1 MRFAEIQ
8 GNEGVKRALAGMV
21 DAGKVPHAILFHEDD
36 GCGAVPMCVA
46 FLQYLWCPN
55 RGRDARSEPGM
66 TGLPGME
73 ADETSWPARPAI
85 PDSCGACPAC
95 NKISKLIHPDVH
107 FVYPVTGGS
116 LIPSSAKPTSLSYVK
131 QWRELVL
138 SNPFFTERELNEALG
153 IEGKSSLISVAD
165 AREILGRLAF
175 QSLEGG
181 WRAVVVYLPEKM
193 NAEAANRLL
202 KSIEEPPER
211 TLFLLVTHAP
221 EKVLPTIASRCQH
234 IRLVPVRRPDAAPGE
249 DEAEE
254 LELMGS
260 LLESVT
266 GRDLYSALET
276 GEAIAA
282 LPSRERIKAFLK
294 YASRTLRNIFLV
306 QQGLTEIAGASEEE
320 LALARRFAPKLKRS
334 FSRTILPQL
343 DRGAMLVDRNVNAK
357 IVACDLVNKM
367 FVS

>member
-1 MRFAEIQ
+1 MRFAGIQ
-8 GNEGVKRALAGMV
+8 GNGDVKRVLAGMV
-21 DAGKVPHAILFHEDD
+21 DEGRIPHAILFHEDD

-46 FLQYLWCPN
+46 FLQYLWCPD
-55 RGRDARSEPGM
+55 R
-66 TGLPGME
+66 
-73 ADETSWPARPAI
+73 ADG
-85 PDSCGACPAC
+85 DSCGVCPAC

-116 LIPSSAKPTSLSYVK
+116 LIPSSAKPTALSYVK

-138 SNPFFTERELNEALG
+138 SNPFFTERDLNEALG

-193 NAEAANRLL
+193 NADAANRLL

-221 EKVLPTIASRCQH
+221 EKVLPTVASRCQH
-234 IRLVPVRRPDAAPGE
+234 IRLVPVRRPDASAGE
-249 DEAEE
+249 EE
-254 LELMGS
+254 TEECELMDA
-260 LLESVT
+260 LLEAVT
-266 GRDLYSALET
+266 GRDLSAALET

-282 LPSRERIKAFLK
+282 LPSRERIKSFLK
-294 YASRTLRNIFLV
+294 YASRTLRNVFLV

-320 LALARRFAPKLKRS
+320 LSLAQRFAPRLKRS
-334 FSRTILPQL
+334 FSRSVLPQL
-343 DRGAMLVDRNVNAK
+343 DRSAMLVDRNVNAK
-357 IVACDLVNKM
+357 IVLCDLVNKM
-367 FVS
+367 FVL